1 MKIAKR
7 NRKEMACMSGVPG
20 WKKVITQ
27 RKSGKTKGRF
37 DVCIISPEGRKFRS
51 RAELQR
57 YLSACPNEIT
67 GPPLS
72 FENFNFQVPSSLTD
86 PHEGSAH
93 ISIKSRGS
101 KEISKQKESKQEVE
115 NKDKFTKLTL
125 KPRDQTSPYFSKTK
139 ELNAELRKSG
149 TLKRRRGET
158 LNIELAKDAH
168 KPGRK
173 RSRQRKATRIEIT
186 RGKPIKIEMAGK
198 LTPGTFEHPNLSTK
212 RKSKKSKT
220 SKPIKMLDIGSSVND
235 VKLLTVHESLSTDVS
250 SNYFNPSVPSHKSQL
265 VPNWIPPKSP
275 FNLIQ
280 ESLFHDPWKLLIAT
294 IFLNRTSGGK
304 AIPAMWDF
312 FKRYP
317 NPEIARMAD
326 WKQIAGR
333 FGVLS

>member
-1 MKIAKR
+1 M
-7 NRKEMACMSGVPG
+7 
-20 WKKVITQ
+20 
-27 RKSGKTKGRF
+27 
-37 DVCIISPEGRKFRS
+37 
-51 RAELQR
+51 
-57 YLSACPNEIT
+57 
-67 GPPLS
+67 
-72 FENFNFQVPSSLTD
+72 
-86 PHEGSAH
+86 
-93 ISIKSRGS
+93 
-101 KEISKQKESKQEVE
+101 
-115 NKDKFTKLTL
+115 

-158 LNIELAKDAH
+158 LNTELAKDAH
-168 KPGRK
+168 KPGSK
-173 RSRQRKATRIEIT
+173 RSRRRKTTGIEIT

-198 LTPGTFEHPNLSTK
+198 LTPGTSEHPKLSTK

-220 SKPIKMLDIGSSVND
+220 SKPIKMLDIGSGAND
-235 VKLLTVHESLSTDVS
+235 AKLLTVHESLSTDVS

-304 AIPAMWDF
+304 AIPVMWDF